1 MLWSIWRS
9 TAPASVSSI
18 KCGAFNR
25 CDNIKTVYYGG
36 TAKDLKNALKD
47 KEGNEKLCPRKKGH
61 AEIHYNCKL

>member
-1 MLWSIWRS
+1 M
-9 TAPASVSSI
+9 TMKENNGKA
-18 KCGAFNR
+18 
-25 CDNIKTVYYGG
+25 VYTDGRVQVLEYGI